1 MKLDDN
7 LMKKYWITT
16 FFEMSNNDKKRVYK
30 KTIKNAEIAIRNLLY
45 FYRKEHIEQE
55 KVYVQPRYEVKLR
68 EYVKK

>member
-45 FYRKEHIEQE
+45 FYRKEHIE
-55 KVYVQPRYEVKLR
+55 
-68 EYVKK
+68 